1 MAMTRRGAV
10 LMMLGACSTS
20 PGPGPA
26 TSHPS
31 AAPTVSSDTALAGT
45 QTMIQL
51 IHDLVALLSN
61 EIALDDITGRLGPVA
76 HDPGVPMSAELTPRD
91 PAVRRVEVG
100 RYPDGGKPYTVEL
113 ELASPVPVAALVAAF
128 GAYRQSRT
136 DRGMPREIVFPA
148 AGAGPWQVVI
158 VAQLPAGASPIADD
172 ATSAVTLRRDPR

>member
-1 MAMTRRGAV
+1 MTGRGAV
-10 LMMLGACSTS
+10 VMLLGACSTS

-31 AAPTVSSDTALAGT
+31 PAPAMSSDAALAGDH
-45 QTMIQL
+45 TMIQL

-61 EIALDDITGRLGPVA
+61 EIALDDITGRLGPVTR
-76 HDPGVPMSAELTPRD
+76 DPGVPLPAELAPRD

-113 ELASPVPVAALVAAF
+113 ELTSPVPVAALVAAF
-128 GAYRQSRT
+128 GAYRQGRS
-136 DRGMPREIVFPA
+136 DRGMPREILFPA

-158 VAQLPAGASPIADD
+158 VAQLPAGTSPIADGE
-172 ATSAVTLRRDPR
+172 TRTVTLRRDPR

>member
-1 MAMTRRGAV
+1 MIARGAV
-10 LMMLGACSTS
+10 LMLLGACSTS

-31 AAPTVSSDTALAGT
+31 PAPAVSRDAALAGDPS
-45 QTMIQL
+45 MIQL

-61 EIALDDITGRLGPVA
+61 EIAFDDIVGRLGPVA
-76 HDPGVPMSAELTPRD
+76 RDPGVPMPAELTPSD
-91 PAVRRVEVG
+91 PGVRRVAVG

-113 ELASPVPVAALVAAF
+113 DLASPVPVAALVAAF

-136 DRGMPREIVFPA
+136 DRGQPRDIVFPA

-158 VAQLPAGASPIADD
+158 LAQLPPGASPIADD
-172 ATSAVTLRRDPR
+172 TTSTVILRRDPR